1 VKTTYLP
8 QVTDKLYHIMFSTSP
23 LAGLEPTTLVMI
35 GTDCK
40 GSCNMQLPY
49 DYDRDVPQADCIC
62 SSSLF
67 TDMKK
72 INPISHGNTPI
83 HGQNIPILIFW
94 KCRTIWRRNYILMLI
109 QVLRC
114 IIIKHKGYN
123 RKIKIF
129 TNDVRIGWSLL
140 RVNFTHNSGSVS
152 TIVIN
157 VRLI

>member
-1 VKTTYLP
+1 MCFPLRIARKPIVDWLILQSLTPLSTTFQLYRKGQFYWWKKPECRVKTTYLP

-83 HGQNIPILIFW
+83 HGQNIPILIF
-94 KCRTIWRRNYILMLI
+94 
-109 QVLRC
+109 
-114 IIIKHKGYN
+114 
-123 RKIKIF
+123 
-129 TNDVRIGWSLL
+129 
-140 RVNFTHNSGSVS
+140 
-152 TIVIN
+152 
-157 VRLI
+157 